1 MPDFLRKAALATF
14 SLAVTLALVE
24 GVLRVFHLGPKQFG
38 SGNQYVFY
46 RFDPVLGW
54 SNLPSASG
62 DFARAEFQHR
72 VDTNSLAMRDREPGP
87 RAAGNLAVAVLG
99 DSFTWGLGAA
109 YGERYTEVM
118 EQADPRIDAWNY
130 GVSGYAPVQ
139 YLLELDEVLKRK
151 PDFVLLAFCL
161 SNDLVDNVTS
171 VASGYEK
178 PWARTSN
185 DGARVEVTGY
195 PLHELK
201 SIGTRLQGES
211 SGFVI
216 VALLQRWWAELLQPK
231 ETLSIATFFQ
241 PDSELGAQERAARDN
256 AWKVNRL
263 LLADIRDKVQAALG
277 PGRFAILLVPGQES
291 YGMEGSKAPRGSN
304 PATVAE
310 GVLAQLKELSIPA
323 IDAREVIRPE
333 DFWQQDGHW
342 RPSGHAK
349 VGRMVAAWLAKAVP
363 AAATRPAS
371 TPQP

>member
-1 MPDFLRKAALATF
+1 MPDFLRKAALAAF
-14 SLAVTLALVE
+14 SLLLTLALVE
-24 GVLRVFHLGPKQFG
+24 GVLRVFHLAPKQFG

-46 RFDPVLGW
+46 RFDPALGW

-62 DFARAEFQHR
+62 DFARAEFRHR
-72 VDTNSLAMRDREPGP
+72 VDTNSLAMRDREPTP
-87 RAAGNLAVAVLG
+87 RAAGGLAVAVLG

-139 YLLELDEVLKRK
+139 YLLELDDVLKRK
-151 PDFVLLAFCL
+151 PDYVLLALCL
-161 SNDLVDNVTS
+161 SNDLVDNVTP
-171 VASGYEK
+171 VTSGYEK
-178 PWARTSN
+178 PWARATG
-185 DGARVEVTGY
+185 DGTRVEVAGY

-211 SGFVI
+211 SRFVV
-216 VALLQRWWAELLQPK
+216 VALLQRWWAEFGQP
-231 ETLSIATFFQ
+231 EEALSIATFFR
-241 PDSELGAQERAARDN
+241 PDEELTTDERAARDN

-263 LLADIRDKVQAALG
+263 LLAAIRDKVRAALG
-277 PGRFAILLVPGQES
+277 PDRLAVMLVPGKES
-291 YGMEGSKAPRGSN
+291 FGMEGSKAPKGSN

-333 DFWQQDGHW
+333 DFWQDDGHW

-349 VGRMVAAWLAKAVP
+349 VGRMLAAWLGKAMP
-363 AAATRPAS
+363 AAAERPAN